1 MKLTHDE
8 GCLLRQVSESPQTI
22 TGSGP
27 RDGLNSLVDA
37 GWLRGLSLN
46 LSVTKY
52 TITEA
57 GRAMLAK
64 QISDESIPTE
74 DLNAS
79 NDE

>member
-1 MKLTHDE
+1 MKLTQDE
-8 GCLLRQVSESPQTI
+8 IQLLRQVSESPQTI
-22 TGSGP
+22 TGNNP
-27 RDGLNSLVDA
+27 RDGLNRLVDA
-37 GWLRGLSLN
+37 GWIKVRALN
-46 LSVTKY
+46 LSVTEY
-52 TITEA
+52 TTTEA